1 MLFNSSL
8 FLLSLAVLSSS
19 ASAVNTVTECWY
31 GQYFEGTTPTMFMKY
46 EAVQPDPPA
55 EALVYE
61 CGCVKIKCKESD
73 VTSNTCTAQQF
84 TDGAMYWQYLW
95 STKSNFEYFALAGVA
110 ENVFSCT
117 TNDCNTKAVCE
128 AHVMPVVE
136 PDLSP
141 SVKSCW
147 SGTEEYQMKYAWAD
161 LPPAEE
167 GKPYKC
173 EWLGCFSVL
182 FPHLTLN

>member
-8 FLLSLAVLSSS
+8 FLLSSLAVLSSS
-19 ASAVNTVTECWY
+19 VSAANTVTECWY
-31 GQYFEGTTPTMFMKY
+31 GQYFEGTTPELFMKY
-46 EAVQPDPPA
+46 KVDQPTPPA
-55 EALVYE
+55 DPQVYE
-61 CGCVKIKCKESD
+61 CGCVKIKCKDED
-73 VTSNTCTAQQF
+73 VTSSTCTAQQV
-84 TDGAMYWQYLW
+84 TDGVAYWQYLW
-95 STKSNFEYFALAGVA
+95 NTKSVFEYLALVGVA
-110 ENVFSCT
+110 ENVFSCS

-147 SGTEEYQMKYAWAD
+147 SGTEDYQMKYALSAIPD

-173 EWLGCFSVL
+173 EWLGCF
-182 FPHLTLN
+182 